1 MRRSI
6 SELPDELISQIAAG
20 EVVERPASVVRELLD
35 NALDAGATDITVRL
49 SAGGTRLIA
58 IEDNGY
64 GIPAAEL
71 PLALRRHATSK
82 IRNLADLESVNTM
95 GFRGEALASIASV
108 SELSITSRTDQ
119 DAHAHRID
127 ARSGELQPAAR
138 AVGTTMEVRELF
150 FSTPARRKFL
160 KSDATELAHCVDAVR
175 RHALVRPDVSFS
187 IWNEGKLS
195 HQWRTAPDSTP
206 DSTANTA
213 LDKRI
218 LEVLGPEFHSQS
230 KSLHLQAGPIEL
242 AGRVGLPEVARAR
255 TDLQHLYVN
264 GRYVRD
270 RLIAHALRSAYEDVL
285 HGQRQPSY
293 ILFIQIPPE
302 LVDVNV
308 HPAKTEVRFRDGRAL
323 HQAIAHAVRDVLAV
337 PRAQSVQ
344 QPAAQSAWVTPAQV
358 PARSLTPTPPPP
370 PPSYYPPK
378 ITPQQS
384 RLALDAA
391 KSLYQP
397 LQTAMHTPPTG
408 AEVVNP
414 ELAPP
419 PTPTSPEWPLGR
431 AVGQIGGIYILAENP
446 QGLVVVDMHAAH
458 ERILYEKLKKSHAE
472 QQDGAGLARQ
482 NLLIPAVFQATE
494 SELATA
500 AEYTEHLQRWGL
512 EISAMGPTSLA
523 IRSQPAVLAHT
534 PAVELARNVLAE
546 LQQWGHSRVVERTH
560 EEWLATMACHGAVR
574 ANRQLHLDEMNALLR
589 EMERTERADQCNHG
603 RPTWRAI
610 SIKELDQLFLR
621 GR

>member
-1 MRRSI
+1 MRRTI

-35 NALDAGATDITVRL
+35 NALDAGATDISVRL

-82 IRNLADLESVNTM
+82 IRNLADLESVSTM

-160 KSDATELAHCVDAVR
+160 KTDATELAHCVDAVR

-195 HQWRTAPDSTP
+195 HQWRTSPDSTP
-206 DSTANTA
+206 SAA

-218 LEVLGPEFHSQS
+218 LEVIGSEFHSQS
-230 KSLHLQAGPIEL
+230 KTLHLQAGPIEL

-323 HQAIAHAVRDVLAV
+323 HQAIAHAVSDVLAV

-344 QPAAQSAWVTPAQV
+344 QPAAQSAWVTPPQV
-358 PARSLTPTPPPP
+358 PARTFTPTPPPP
-370 PPSYYPPK
+370 PPSYSPPK

-408 AEVVNP
+408 AGVVSP
-414 ELAPP
+414 EPAPP
-419 PTPTSPEWPLGR
+419 PTPPEWPLGR
-431 AVGQIGGIYILAENP
+431 AIGQIGGIYILAENA

-458 ERILYEKLKKSHAE
+458 ERILYEKLKKSHA
-472 QQDGAGLARQ
+472 QQPDGAGLARQ
-482 NLLIPAVFQATE
+482 NLLIPAVFQATDAE
-494 SELATA
+494 MATA
-500 AEYTEHLQRWGL
+500 AEHTEHLQHWGL
-512 EISAMGPTSLA
+512 EISTMGPTTLA
-523 IRSQPAVLAHT
+523 VRSQPAVLAHT

-560 EEWLATMACHGAVR
+560 EEWLSTMACHGAVR

-589 EMERTERADQCNHG
+589 EMERTDRADQCNHG